1 MSKIDE
7 IDAKILKELLS
18 DGRKSFAEIG
28 EQCNTTK
35 DVVAKRYKKMKQDGI
50 IVGATIQMNY
60 RFFGYNAVANLLI
73 TVDPQGVDKVMEY
86 IGELPNIFSVFP
98 SYNKRQI
105 FACVTLRDLS
115 ELDHVKDAIKKQS
128 TVLEIRTYLWTA
140 IRNIHENLELGH
152 PHKVTRMENE
162 NNFKKSDEATKKV
175 DELDKQIIEK
185 LAKNGRLPFTKM
197 AMELKTST
205 DTVIRRFKR
214 LKNAKAIK
222 VVIQIDP
229 SKIGYQAGAVFNV
242 SLMTRSDAAETVK
255 KISEIP
261 DVFHITKTSGDY
273 DLSIMAFVK
282 TFDHFFAIRNEIAKL
297 PYTSI
302 IDTGIEPI
310 PHVSPPP
317 GTYISTLN

>member
-7 IDAKILKELLS
+7 IDSKILKELLK
-18 DGRKSFAEIG
+18 DGRKSFAEIA
-28 EQCNTTK
+28 EQFGTSK
-35 DVVAKRYKKMKQDGI
+35 DVVAKHYKKMKQNGL

-60 RFFGYNAVANLLI
+60 RFFGYDAVANLVI
-73 TVDPQGVDKVMEY
+73 TVDSKELDNVIKFIEG
-86 IGELPNIFSVFP
+86 LPNIFSVFP

-115 ELDHVKDAIKKQS
+115 ELDQVRDAIKKHS
-128 TVLEIRTYLWTA
+128 TVLEIRTYLWTS

-152 PHKVTRMENE
+152 PYKATQMEE
-162 NNFKKSDEATKKV
+162 EDGFQKSDEAARKV

-205 DTVIRRFKR
+205 DTVIRRFER

-229 SKIGYQAGAVFNV
+229 SKIGYQAIAVFNLA
-242 SLMTRSDAAETVK
+242 LMPRSDATETVK

-261 DVFHITKTSGDY
+261 DVFHITKTNGDY

-282 TFDHFFAIRNEIAKL
+282 TFDHFFAIREEIAKL

-302 IDTGIEPI
+302 IETGIEPI

-317 GTYISTLN
+317 STYISTFK